1 MKKHYLPLLAIL
13 LAVFAC
19 QKPASNPGPGT
30 GGSTQKFAV
39 NFKVSGFSQVIAGNN
54 ARSADTSVLQN
65 VQQLI
70 YVVFD
75 ANTKAIV
82 SEQTR
87 TVGDTTFGEFRDS
100 LPVGRYV
107 VTVTGIKDTTG
118 AYRSAFDPPGVALTQ
133 QGSDVFYKRAII
145 SVNNSV
151 DANMELDRVVSKL
164 VYQFKGRV
172 PFNAKT
178 VSIWP
183 YIAEDPYALSSF
195 LDFYSGTNMMSQHF
209 IYDRYAYSIPDS
221 LVGREGL
228 TVNTYMMN
236 PTGPISADITIT
248 VMDAANNTIGGR
260 GINSVILKNNQTT
273 LLSGYL
279 FDSIPAGGG
288 VQVIVNPNWGIDT
301 IKVDF

>member
-1 MKKHYLPLLAIL
+1 MKKHYLPLLAVL

-19 QKPASNPGPGT
+19 QKPASGPSPVKPG
-30 GGSTQKFAV
+30 SSEKFAV
-39 NFKVSGFSQVIAGNN
+39 NFKVSGFSQVIVGN

-82 SEQTR
+82 SEQTSI
-87 TVGDTTFGEFRDS
+87 VGDTTFGEFRDS
-100 LPVGRYV
+100 LPAGRYV

-118 AYRSAFDPPGVALTQ
+118 AYRTTFDLPGVALTQ
-133 QGSDVFYKRAII
+133 QGSDIFYKRAII

-183 YIAEDPYALSSF
+183 YIAEDPSALSSL
-195 LDFYSGTNMMSQHF
+195 LDLYSGTNMMSQHF
-209 IYDRYAYSIPDS
+209 TYSPYAYSIPDS

-228 TVNTYMMN
+228 TVTTYMTN
-236 PTGPISADITIT
+236 PSGPISADITIT
-248 VMDAANNTIGGR
+248 VRDASNNTIGAR

-279 FDSIPAGGG
+279 FDSIPASGG
-288 VQVIVNPNWGIDT
+288 VQVKVNPNWGIDT

>member
-19 QKPASNPGPGT
+19 QKPSSNPSPGA

-39 NFKVSGFSQVIAGNN
+39 NFKVTGFSQVIVGN

-65 VQQLI
+65 AQKLI

-75 ANTKAIV
+75 ANTKAVV
-82 SEQTR
+82 SEQASIA
-87 TVGDTTFGEFRDS
+87 GDTTFGEFRDS

-118 AYRSAFDPPGVALTQ
+118 AYRTTIDFPGVALTQ

-151 DANMELDRVVSKL
+151 DANMVLDRVVSKL

-183 YIAEDPYALSSF
+183 YIVEDPYALSSL
-195 LDFYSGTNMMSQHF
+195 LDLYSGTNMMSQHF
-209 IYDRYAYSIPDS
+209 TYGPYDYPVPDS

-228 TVNTYMMN
+228 TVTTYMMN
-236 PTGPISADITIT
+236 PSGPISADITIT
-248 VMDAANNTIGGR
+248 VKDAANTMIGAR

-279 FDSIPAGGG
+279 FDSIPASGG
-288 VQVIVNPNWGIDT
+288 VQVKVNPNWGIDT